1 MAINI
6 PILSRF
12 DDKGVKQATGAF
24 EGMGKKLAGIAGA
37 AAGAFA
43 AIGIGSF
50 VKESITAASDL
61 DESFNAINKSYG
73 AFADEVTA
81 LGDGVA
87 SRLGLS
93 QVDFNAAAVRFSAFA
108 EGIAGESGSVAGVV
122 DTLTTRAADFASV
135 FNIDVSEALAVFQS
149 GLSGEAEPLKRFG
162 INLLDSEVKAYAY
175 ANGIAA
181 VGSQLTEQE
190 KVQARYGLLLE
201 STSKTAGDFADTSD
215 GLANSQRILSATME
229 DLRAKVGAGLAPA
242 VATVTAALVPL
253 AEAIFP
259 KIAEIIDTK
268 VGPAVQRMADY
279 FSGLVLIGTTL
290 GADNVFAKIF
300 NDIKDAVTN
309 FLGGDGLSTA
319 FETLS
324 DLRYKLFSA
333 IIDAIPAIV
342 EGLAEMLP
350 AVIDFIA
357 GTMIPQILS
366 QMTLLIQQLVA
377 VFGEVMPTIIQA
389 FGDMIPLLVQTI
401 ADLAPV
407 LVETILAMLPLI
419 LKSAVE
425 LFTSLV
431 EAVVEITPELIDTI
445 VELLPELVDSILS
458 MLPGILD
465 AAIKLFT
472 AIVDS
477 LPIILPVLLKAILDL
492 LPKILDSLISMIPAL
507 IDGAFQLFTGL
518 ITALYRMT
526 PDLLASVLGLVPQ
539 MVSTLIGAIPQLVR
553 AGFEVVSGFARGI
566 INNAPRILGDAI
578 RSIGD
583 TLVNGV
589 KSFLGIQSPSKVFA
603 GIGGDVVAGL
613 EKGLGDGQKIVAGAA
628 VDLSHNL
635 TVSGSKAM
643 ASAVPSMVQSP
654 SAAVMT
660 PAASSHVINLTVN
673 AGMGA
678 DGSRIG
684 QQIVD
689 EILKYE
695 RSSGKVFARA

>member
-6 PILSRF
+6 PIISKF
-12 DDKGVKQATGAF
+12 DDKGVKGAEGAF
-24 EGMGKKLAGIAGA
+24 KGIGKSLAGLAGI

-73 AFADEVTA
+73 AFAADVTA

-108 EGIAGESGSVAGVV
+108 EKIAGEGGSVAGVV
-122 DTLTTRAADFASV
+122 DSLTTRAADFASV
-135 FNIDVSEALAVFQS
+135 FNIEVSEALQVFQS

-175 ANGIAA
+175 ANGIAE
-181 VGSQLTEQE
+181 VGAQLTENE

-201 STSKTAGDFADTSD
+201 STAKTAGDFADTSD

-259 KIAEIIDTK
+259 KIAEVIDTT

-279 FSGLVLIGTTL
+279 FSELVLIGTTL
-290 GADNVFAKIF
+290 GGDNVLAKVF
-300 NDIKDAVTN
+300 NDIKDAVAG
-309 FLGGDGLSTA
+309 FLEEGGLSSA
-319 FETLS
+319 IESLS
-324 DLRYKLFSA
+324 DFRYQVFSA
-333 IIDAIPAIV
+333 IIEAIPAIV

-350 AVIDFIA
+350 TVIEFIA
-357 GTMIPQILS
+357 GTMIPTMLS
-366 QMTLLIQQLVA
+366 QMSLLIEQLLT

-389 FGDMIPLLVQTI
+389 FTDMIPSLVQTI
-401 ADLAPV
+401 ADLAP
-407 LVETILAMLPLI
+407 LLITTILGMLPTI
-419 LKSAVE
+419 LQSAIE
-425 LFTSLV
+425 LFTALV
-431 EAVVEITPELIDTI
+431 EAVVEITPQLIDTI
-445 VELLPELVDSILS
+445 VELLPELVDSIVS

-465 AAIKLFT
+465 AAIELFT

-477 LPIILPVLLKAILDL
+477 LPIILPVLLTAILDL
-492 LPKILDSLISMIPAL
+492 LPKIIDSLISMLPAL

-518 ITALYRMT
+518 IMGLQNMI
-526 PDLLASVLGLVPQ
+526 PQLLVAVLGLVPQ
-539 MVSTLIGAIPQLVR
+539 MVGTLLGAIPQLVR
-553 AGFEVVSGFARGI
+553 AGFEIVSGFARGI
-566 INNAPRILGDAI
+566 IENAPRILGNAI
-578 RSIGD
+578 ASIGN

-589 KSFLGIQSPSKVFA
+589 KSFLGIASPSKVFA
-603 GIGGDVVAGL
+603 GLGGDVVDGL
-613 EKGLGDGQKIVAGAA
+613 KLGLDEGDKLIKGASFDMAQNLKVSAEGAFTA
-628 VDLSHNL
+628 NRPAPS
-635 TVSGSKAM
+635 TSVSAM
-643 ASAVPSMVQSP
+643 ASVP
-654 SAAVMT
+654 
-660 PAASSHVINLTVN
+660 ASNVINLTVN